1 MPMKTSFMVLAL
13 SISFLCGCGGGASS
27 GRENAPTQNGAS
39 SQLKSTPGSVTFG
52 NVAVGGAKSQ
62 NGTLAAAGGD
72 VTVSSAAWNGGGF
85 SLSGITFPVTVPAG
99 HTVPFTVTFSPQI
112 GGNSN
117 GQVAFYSDASNSP
130 ATVSLTGNGA
140 VASQHSVNLSWQA
153 STSSVA
159 GYNIYRG
166 TQSSGPFA
174 KLNSTIISGIS
185 FSDSTVQSGAT
196 YYYAATSVDDNN
208 LESGHSNIAI
218 ATIP

>member
-85 SLSGITFPVTVPAG
+85 SLSAITFPVTVPAG

-140 VASQHSVNLSWQA
+140 VASHSVNLSWQA

-166 TQSSGPFA
+166 IQSSGPLA

-185 FSDSTVQSGAT
+185 FLDSTLQ
-196 YYYAATSVDDNN
+196 
-208 LESGHSNIAI
+208 
-218 ATIP
+218 